1 MEKSKISEWEL
12 HGNIG
17 VLTLSNPPQNYLVE
31 PEFVDMSDL
40 KRWTDNDS
48 LKGIIIRGKGRH
60 FCAGFD
66 KEEIFKITDKSVL
79 RDALRRSEKTLYYLE
94 DLPVPVVGAITG
106 VCFGA
111 GLELVLSCDI
121 RVCSEKSLL
130 SFPET
135 EFGLIPGFNGTIR
148 LPKRLGIGY
157 PMELILSAKTIH
169 ADEALQNGIVDYLV
183 PSKEVF
189 DFSLNLLEKYTATTP
204 VNVLHAAMKA
214 VNNARKLPKDAAS
227 KEETSLVAGLVLEK
241 LKNAAE

>member
-1 MEKSKISEWEL
+1 MEKSKITEWEL
-12 HGNIG
+12 IGNIG

-79 RDALRRSEKTLYYLE
+79 RDALRRSEKVLYYLE

-148 LPKRLGIGY
+148 LPKRLGVGY

-169 ADEALQNGIVDYLV
+169 ADEALKNGIVDYLV

-189 DFSLNLLEKYTATTP
+189 DYSLALLEKYTADTP
-204 VNVLHAAMKA
+204 VNVLHAVMKA

-241 LKNAAE
+241 IKNMAE

>member
-1 MEKSKISEWEL
+1 MEKSKITEWEL
-12 HGNIG
+12 IGDIG

-31 PEFVDMSDL
+31 PEFVDLSDL

-79 RDALRRSEKTLYYLE
+79 HDALRRSEKTLYYLE

-148 LPKRLGIGY
+148 LPKRLGVGY

-189 DFSLNLLEKYTATTP
+189 DFSLDLLKKYTADTP
-204 VNVLHAAMKA
+204 VNVLHAVMKA

-227 KEETSLVAGLVLEK
+227 KEETGLVAGLVLEK
-241 LKNAAE
+241 LKNTAE